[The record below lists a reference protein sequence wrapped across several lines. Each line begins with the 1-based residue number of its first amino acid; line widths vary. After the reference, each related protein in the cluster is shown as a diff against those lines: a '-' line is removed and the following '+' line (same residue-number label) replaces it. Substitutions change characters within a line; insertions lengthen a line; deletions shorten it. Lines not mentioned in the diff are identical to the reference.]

1 MSNYIK
7 SERKIKNVIK
17 EGMLAYIKKA
27 NVLSASD
34 TTVHGNQ
41 RTNPVGG
48 SSAAK
53 LGNNVGSAVNKGEN
67 VSEPEVWEQSH
78 DENAGERTHERTSL
92 QNGEDS
98 LQSGARPA
106 QGAATTTGEGSLQAG
121 ENDSAN
127 SLRTHERTS
136 LQAGE
141 DSLRSGA
148 RPAQG
153 TATTTDAGSLQAGE
167 DNSANRLRTHERTS
181 LQNGARPAQGAAT
194 TTDEGVNYIIIVIW
208 QISI

>member
-1 MSNYIK
+1 MEVVMSNYIK

-67 VSEPEVWEQSH
+67 VSEPEV
-78 DENAGERTHERTSL
+78 
-92 QNGEDS
+92 
-98 LQSGARPA
+98 GARPA
-106 QGAATTTGEGSLQAG
+106 QGAATT
-121 ENDSAN
+121 
-127 SLRTHERTS
+127 
-136 LQAGE
+136 
-141 DSLRSGA
+141 
-148 RPAQG
+148 P
-153 TATTTDAGSLQAGE
+153 
-167 DNSANRLRTHERTS
+167 
-181 LQNGARPAQGAAT
+181 
-194 TTDEGVNYIIIVIW
+194 DEGINDIIIVIW

>member
-106 QGAATTTGEGSLQAG
+106 QGAATTTDEGSL
-121 ENDSAN
+121 
-127 SLRTHERTS
+127 R
-136 LQAGE
+136 
-141 DSLRSGA
+141 
-148 RPAQG
+148 
-153 TATTTDAGSLQAGE
+153 AGE
-167 DNSANRLRTHERTS
+167 DNSADRLRTHERTS
-181 LQNGARPAQGAAT
+181 LQNGEDRLRKHEGTSQQNGVGNRQTGARPAQGAAT
-194 TTDEGVNYIIIVIW
+194 TTGVRSCGLMSVLMI
-208 QISI
+208 